1 MLFLSYSHHDAAQVD
16 ALQAQLQQRGI
27 SIWRDLNDLLV
38 GTNTEERIAYTLGS
52 QAHGILLWLTDNAF
66 ASTFVIHRELIWAQQ
81 RRAQDARFEVIP
93 IFVDGN
99 VRATN
104 ERVRE
109 LTGWDIAQFNGVAR
123 KPDEQD
129 ISFLRRIAQRTL
141 QTVMRRIGESN
152 PDEIKIGVQSRKV
165 NLPRDPQRHLLLDFN
180 DLFEDEYTPKPNAW
194 REIRAALLDLRNVLA
209 AEIGL
214 PRLFFN
220 PNAHLTI
227 GYLLGNVFDRQTGFP
242 LSVNQQ
248 GTRWDADA
256 PSSEAYALDVNPEIV
271 LLVARE
277 ITLEVSLTLDLN
289 LQVNQLVMQ
298 LPRPIQRRVRVRSRD
313 KPFGYIFN
321 ATEAADIAQQLRN
334 LLIAERAQTNYE
346 RVHLLSTIPWGLA
359 CWIGRLANA
368 IGPLQLYEWNNQTH
382 VYMSSIEIA

>member
-1 MLFLSYSHHDAAQVD
+1 MFFISYSHLDAARID
-16 ALQAQLQQRGI
+16 ALQAQLKQRGI
-27 SIWRDLNDLLV
+27 FVWRDLNDLLV
-38 GTNTEERIAYTLGS
+38 GTRTETEIARALGS
-52 QAHGILLWLTDNAF
+52 DAHGILLWLTENAL
-66 ASTFVIHRELIWAQQ
+66 ASAFVMHRELLWARQ
-81 RRAQDARFEVIP
+81 RYERDARFEIIP

-99 VRATN
+99 VRAVN

-109 LTGWDIAQFNGVAR
+109 LTGWEIAQFNGVAR
-123 KPDEQD
+123 APEESDAA
-129 ISFLRRIAQRTL
+129 FLRRIAQRTL

-180 DLFEDEYTPKPNAW
+180 DLFEDEYTAKPNAW
-194 REIRAALLDLRNVLA
+194 TEIRAALLDLRNVLA

-256 PSSEAYALDVNPEIV
+256 PSSEAYALDVNSEIV

-313 KPFGYIFN
+313 KPFGYILN

-346 RVHLLSTIPWGLA
+346 RVHLLSAIPWGLA